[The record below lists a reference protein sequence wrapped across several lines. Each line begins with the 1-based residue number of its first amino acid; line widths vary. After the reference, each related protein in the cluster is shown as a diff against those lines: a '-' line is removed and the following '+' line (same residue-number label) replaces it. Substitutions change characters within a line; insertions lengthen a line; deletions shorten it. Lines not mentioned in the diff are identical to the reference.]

1 MEHLRNLEKRY
12 GIDVRVYN
20 PIDVSSFQPTEKA
33 KLIWLEAAGSVTLEF
48 PDLVGLV
55 KKAQTHHVLTALDNT
70 WGAGLAFNA
79 FDFSDAHLSVDVT
92 VHALTKYPS
101 GGGDILMG
109 SVVTRERALHHQLFR
124 THAIQGISVSGDDVA
139 QVQRSLASMR
149 IRYAAQSES
158 ALQLLAWL
166 KQQPEFVQVLHPADS
181 SAAGHSYWKDICVD
195 QHSAGLVSVIFKP
208 EFDLQDIRQFCD
220 ALSLFKLGFSWGGP
234 VSLVMLYDLKDM
246 RALEHTHL
254 QQGRSMS
261 TPIIIAKKTTNT
273 QQDVVLHSKF
283 ANRHGLIAG
292 ATGTGKTVTLK
303 VLAESF
309 SRLGVPVFLA
319 DAKGDVSS
327 LAQAGA
333 SNPKFDERIKSL
345 GIDSIPFAA
354 SPVVFW
360 DLFAEQ
366 GHPIR
371 TTITEI
377 GPLLLARMLNLN
389 DTQEGVLSAVFRI
402 ADDQGML
409 LIDFKDLKA
418 MIGYV
423 SEHAAEFKAEYGNLS
438 PASLGAIQRNLLAL
452 ADQGGDQF
460 FGEPSLNILDFIQTD
475 SNGHGYINI
484 LAADKLMNTPKLYAT
499 FLLWML
505 SELFEQL
512 PEVGDMDKPKLVFFF
527 DEAHLLFDNASAA
540 LQEKIEQV
548 VRLIRSKGVGIYFVT
563 QNPLDLPES
572 VLGQLGNRVQH
583 ALRAFTP
590 KDQKAVKT
598 AADTFRANPEFKV
611 EQAITELAV
620 GEALISCLDEQ
631 GTPQVVERAWVMPP
645 YSSFS
650 PISPE
655 QRQTLISQSIVAGI
669 YEKSLDRESAFELL
683 QNKVVERQQQAVQI
697 EQEKQQ
703 TKEQEALAKQKAKE
717 AETLAKQQA
726 REQERIAKEQQKEA
740 EREAKQREKLIQ
752 DTVGTFAKSA
762 ARSLG
767 GSTGQ
772 KIVRGLLGSLFGRK

>member
-1 MEHLRNLEKRY
+1 M
-12 GIDVRVYN
+12 GT
-20 PIDVSSFQPTEKA
+20 P
-33 KLIWLEAAGSVTLEF
+33 
-48 PDLVGLV
+48 LV
-55 KKAQTHHVLTALDNT
+55 
-70 WGAGLAFNA
+70 
-79 FDFSDAHLSVDVT
+79 
-92 VHALTKYPS
+92 
-101 GGGDILMG
+101 
-109 SVVTRERALHHQLFR
+109 
-124 THAIQGISVSGDDVA
+124 
-139 QVQRSLASMR
+139 
-149 IRYAAQSES
+149 
-158 ALQLLAWL
+158 
-166 KQQPEFVQVLHPADS
+166 
-181 SAAGHSYWKDICVD
+181 
-195 QHSAGLVSVIFKP
+195 
-208 EFDLQDIRQFCD
+208 
-220 ALSLFKLGFSWGGP
+220 
-234 VSLVMLYDLKDM
+234 
-246 RALEHTHL
+246 
-254 QQGRSMS
+254 
-261 TPIIIAKKTTNT
+261 IAKKTADT
-273 QQDVVLHSKF
+273 QQDIVLHSEF

-309 SRLGVPVFLA
+309 SRIGVPVFLA

-327 LAQAGA
+327 LAKAGE
-333 SNPKFDERIKSL
+333 SNAKFDERIKSL
-345 GIDSIPFAA
+345 NIDSIPFAA

-360 DLFAEQ
+360 DLFGVQ

-371 TTITEI
+371 TTVSEI
-377 GPLLLARMLNLN
+377 GPLLLAQMLNLN

-402 ADDQGML
+402 ADDQGLL

-418 MIGYV
+418 MISYV

-475 SNGHGYINI
+475 NQGRGNINL

-527 DEAHLLFDNASAA
+527 DEAHLLFDNASTA

-611 EQAITELAV
+611 DQAITELGV

-631 GTPQVVERAWVMPP
+631 GTPQMVERGWVMPP
-645 YSSFS
+645 YSCFS

-655 QRQTLISQSIVAGI
+655 ERKVLMAQSIVAGI
-669 YEKSLDRESAFELL
+669 YEQTLDRESAFELL
-683 QNKVVERQQQAVQI
+683 QNKIADRQQQAVQA
-697 EQEKQQ
+697 EQEKAQA
-703 TKEQEALAKQKAKE
+703 KEQDALAKQQAKDQAALE
-717 AETLAKQQA
+717 KQQA
-726 REQERIAKEQQKEA
+726 REQERLAREQQKEA
-740 EREAKQREKLIQ
+740 ERSAKQREKLIQ

-772 KIVRGLLGSLFGRK
+772 KIVRGLLGSLFGKK

>member
-1 MEHLRNLEKRY
+1 
-12 GIDVRVYN
+12 
-20 PIDVSSFQPTEKA
+20 
-33 KLIWLEAAGSVTLEF
+33 
-48 PDLVGLV
+48 
-55 KKAQTHHVLTALDNT
+55 
-70 WGAGLAFNA
+70 
-79 FDFSDAHLSVDVT
+79 
-92 VHALTKYPS
+92 
-101 GGGDILMG
+101 
-109 SVVTRERALHHQLFR
+109 
-124 THAIQGISVSGDDVA
+124 
-139 QVQRSLASMR
+139 
-149 IRYAAQSES
+149 
-158 ALQLLAWL
+158 
-166 KQQPEFVQVLHPADS
+166 
-181 SAAGHSYWKDICVD
+181 
-195 QHSAGLVSVIFKP
+195 
-208 EFDLQDIRQFCD
+208 
-220 ALSLFKLGFSWGGP
+220 
-234 VSLVMLYDLKDM
+234 
-246 RALEHTHL
+246 
-254 QQGRSMS
+254 MS

-475 SNGHGYINI
+475 SNGRGYINI

-655 QRQTLISQSIVAGI
+655 QRQSLISQSIVAGI

-703 TKEQEALAKQKAKE
+703 AKEQEALAKQKAKE

>member
-1 MEHLRNLEKRY
+1 
-12 GIDVRVYN
+12 
-20 PIDVSSFQPTEKA
+20 
-33 KLIWLEAAGSVTLEF
+33 
-48 PDLVGLV
+48 
-55 KKAQTHHVLTALDNT
+55 
-70 WGAGLAFNA
+70 
-79 FDFSDAHLSVDVT
+79 
-92 VHALTKYPS
+92 
-101 GGGDILMG
+101 
-109 SVVTRERALHHQLFR
+109 
-124 THAIQGISVSGDDVA
+124 
-139 QVQRSLASMR
+139 
-149 IRYAAQSES
+149 
-158 ALQLLAWL
+158 
-166 KQQPEFVQVLHPADS
+166 
-181 SAAGHSYWKDICVD
+181 
-195 QHSAGLVSVIFKP
+195 
-208 EFDLQDIRQFCD
+208 
-220 ALSLFKLGFSWGGP
+220 
-234 VSLVMLYDLKDM
+234 
-246 RALEHTHL
+246 
-254 QQGRSMS
+254 MS

-309 SRLGVPVFLA
+309 SRLGVPVFLV

-631 GTPQVVERAWVMPP
+631 GTPQIVERAWVMPP

-703 TKEQEALAKQKAKE
+703 AKEQEALAKQQAKE

-726 REQERIAKEQQKEA
+726 REQARISKEQQKEA

-762 ARSLG
+762 AHSLG

>member
-1 MEHLRNLEKRY
+1 
-12 GIDVRVYN
+12 
-20 PIDVSSFQPTEKA
+20 
-33 KLIWLEAAGSVTLEF
+33 
-48 PDLVGLV
+48 
-55 KKAQTHHVLTALDNT
+55 
-70 WGAGLAFNA
+70 
-79 FDFSDAHLSVDVT
+79 
-92 VHALTKYPS
+92 
-101 GGGDILMG
+101 
-109 SVVTRERALHHQLFR
+109 
-124 THAIQGISVSGDDVA
+124 
-139 QVQRSLASMR
+139 
-149 IRYAAQSES
+149 
-158 ALQLLAWL
+158 
-166 KQQPEFVQVLHPADS
+166 
-181 SAAGHSYWKDICVD
+181 
-195 QHSAGLVSVIFKP
+195 
-208 EFDLQDIRQFCD
+208 
-220 ALSLFKLGFSWGGP
+220 
-234 VSLVMLYDLKDM
+234 
-246 RALEHTHL
+246 
-254 QQGRSMS
+254 MS
-261 TPIIIAKKTTNT
+261 TPIVIAKKTTDIS
-273 QQDVVLHSKF
+273 QEIVLHSQF

-309 SRLGVPVFLA
+309 SRIGVPVFLA

-327 LAQAGA
+327 LAQAG
-333 SNPKFDERIKSL
+333 SSSPKFDERLKTL
-345 GIDSIPFAA
+345 GIDAIPFAA

-360 DLFAEQ
+360 DLFGEQ

-371 TTITEI
+371 STVSEI

-402 ADDQGML
+402 ADDQGLL

-418 MIGYV
+418 MLSYV

-475 SNGHGYINI
+475 SEGRGYINL

-598 AADTFRANPEFKV
+598 AAATFRANPSFDV
-611 EQAITELAV
+611 EQAITELGV

-631 GTPQVVERAWVMPP
+631 GTPQMVERGWVMPP
-645 YSSFS
+645 YSAFS
-650 PISPE
+650 PISFE
-655 QRQTLISQSIVAGI
+655 TRKNLMTQSIVAGI
-669 YEKSLDRESAFELL
+669 YEQSVDRDSAYERL
-683 QNKVVERQQQAVQI
+683 QQKVAERQQQTESEASAK
-697 EQEKQQ
+697 EQAKQ
-703 TKEQEALAKQKAKE
+703 QEALAKQQAK
-717 AETLAKQQA
+717 
-726 REQERIAKEQQKEA
+726 EQERLAREQQKEA
-740 EREAKQREKLIQ
+740 DRAAKQREKLTQ
-752 DTVGTFAKSA
+752 DIVGTFAKSA

-772 KIVRGLLGSLFGRK
+772 KIVRGLLGSLFGGK

>member
-1 MEHLRNLEKRY
+1 
-12 GIDVRVYN
+12 
-20 PIDVSSFQPTEKA
+20 
-33 KLIWLEAAGSVTLEF
+33 
-48 PDLVGLV
+48 
-55 KKAQTHHVLTALDNT
+55 
-70 WGAGLAFNA
+70 
-79 FDFSDAHLSVDVT
+79 
-92 VHALTKYPS
+92 
-101 GGGDILMG
+101 
-109 SVVTRERALHHQLFR
+109 
-124 THAIQGISVSGDDVA
+124 
-139 QVQRSLASMR
+139 
-149 IRYAAQSES
+149 
-158 ALQLLAWL
+158 
-166 KQQPEFVQVLHPADS
+166 
-181 SAAGHSYWKDICVD
+181 
-195 QHSAGLVSVIFKP
+195 
-208 EFDLQDIRQFCD
+208 
-220 ALSLFKLGFSWGGP
+220 
-234 VSLVMLYDLKDM
+234 
-246 RALEHTHL
+246 
-254 QQGRSMS
+254 MS
-261 TPIIIAKKTTNT
+261 TPIVIAKKTTDTT
-273 QQDVVLHSKF
+273 QTIVLHSQF

-309 SRLGVPVFLA
+309 SRIGVPVFLA

-327 LAQAGA
+327 LAQAGS

-360 DLFAEQ
+360 DLFGEQ

-371 TTITEI
+371 STISEI
-377 GPLLLARMLNLN
+377 GPLLLAQMLNLN

-402 ADDQGML
+402 ADDQGLL

-418 MIGYV
+418 MLGYV

-475 SNGHGYINI
+475 ADGRGYINL

-563 QNPLDLPES
+563 QNPLDLPET

-598 AADTFRANPEFKV
+598 AAATFRANPEFNV
-611 EQAITELAV
+611 EQAITELGV
-620 GEALISCLDEQ
+620 GEALISCLNEQ
-631 GTPQVVERAWVMPP
+631 GIPQVVERAWVMPP

-655 QRQTLISQSIVAGI
+655 QRQSLISQSIVAGV
-669 YEKSLDRESAFELL
+669 YEQSVDRDSAYERL
-683 QNKVVERQQQAVQI
+683 QQKVVERQQQAIQV
-697 EQEKQQ
+697 EQEKQLA
-703 TKEQEALAKQKAKE
+703 KEQEVLAKQQAKE
-717 AETLAKQQA
+717 AEALAKQQA

-772 KIVRGLLGSLFGRK
+772 KIMRGLLGSLFGGK

>member
-1 MEHLRNLEKRY
+1 
-12 GIDVRVYN
+12 
-20 PIDVSSFQPTEKA
+20 
-33 KLIWLEAAGSVTLEF
+33 
-48 PDLVGLV
+48 
-55 KKAQTHHVLTALDNT
+55 
-70 WGAGLAFNA
+70 
-79 FDFSDAHLSVDVT
+79 
-92 VHALTKYPS
+92 
-101 GGGDILMG
+101 
-109 SVVTRERALHHQLFR
+109 
-124 THAIQGISVSGDDVA
+124 
-139 QVQRSLASMR
+139 
-149 IRYAAQSES
+149 
-158 ALQLLAWL
+158 
-166 KQQPEFVQVLHPADS
+166 
-181 SAAGHSYWKDICVD
+181 
-195 QHSAGLVSVIFKP
+195 
-208 EFDLQDIRQFCD
+208 
-220 ALSLFKLGFSWGGP
+220 
-234 VSLVMLYDLKDM
+234 
-246 RALEHTHL
+246 
-254 QQGRSMS
+254 MS

-645 YSSFS
+645 YSSFT

-655 QRQTLISQSIVAGI
+655 QRQALISQSIVAGI

-703 TKEQEALAKQKAKE
+703 AKEQEALAKQKAKE

>member
-1 MEHLRNLEKRY
+1 
-12 GIDVRVYN
+12 
-20 PIDVSSFQPTEKA
+20 
-33 KLIWLEAAGSVTLEF
+33 
-48 PDLVGLV
+48 
-55 KKAQTHHVLTALDNT
+55 
-70 WGAGLAFNA
+70 
-79 FDFSDAHLSVDVT
+79 
-92 VHALTKYPS
+92 
-101 GGGDILMG
+101 MG
-109 SVVTRERALHHQLFR
+109 
-124 THAIQGISVSGDDVA
+124 
-139 QVQRSLASMR
+139 
-149 IRYAAQSES
+149 
-158 ALQLLAWL
+158 
-166 KQQPEFVQVLHPADS
+166 
-181 SAAGHSYWKDICVD
+181 
-195 QHSAGLVSVIFKP
+195 
-208 EFDLQDIRQFCD
+208 
-220 ALSLFKLGFSWGGP
+220 
-234 VSLVMLYDLKDM
+234 
-246 RALEHTHL
+246 
-254 QQGRSMS
+254 
-261 TPIIIAKKTTNT
+261 TPIVIAKKTSNT
-273 QQDVVLHSKF
+273 QQEIVLHSQF

-303 VLAESF
+303 VLAENF
-309 SRLGVPVFLA
+309 SRIGVPVFLA

-327 LAQAGA
+327 LAKAGS
-333 SNPKFDERIKSL
+333 SNPKFDERLKVLNIE
-345 GIDSIPFAA
+345 SIPFAA

-360 DLFAEQ
+360 DLFGEQ

-371 TTITEI
+371 TTVSEI
-377 GPLLLARMLNLN
+377 GPLLLAQMLNLN

-402 ADDQGML
+402 ADDQGLL
-409 LIDFKDLKA
+409 LIDFKDLKS
-418 MIGYV
+418 IITYV
-423 SEHAAEFKAEYGNLS
+423 SEHAAEFQAEYGNLS

-452 ADQGGDQF
+452 SDQGGDQF

-475 SNGHGYINI
+475 SQGRGYINI

-598 AADTFRANPEFKV
+598 AADTFRANSEFKV
-611 EQAITELAV
+611 DQAITELGV
-620 GEALISCLDEQ
+620 GEALISCLDEK
-631 GTPQVVERAWVMPP
+631 GIPQIVERGWVMPP

-650 PISPE
+650 PISLDE
-655 QRQTLISQSIVAGI
+655 RKILMKQSIVAGV
-669 YEKSLDRESAFELL
+669 YEQPVDRESAYEML
-683 QNKVVERQQQAVQI
+683 QQKVAQRQQQAV
-697 EQEKQQ
+697 
-703 TKEQEALAKQKAKE
+703 
-717 AETLAKQQA
+717 AEETAKQQS
-726 REQERIAKEQQKEA
+726 REQERIAREQQKEA
-740 EREAKQREKLIQ
+740 ERASKQREKMTQ
-752 DTVGTFAKSA
+752 DIVGTFAKSA

>member
-1 MEHLRNLEKRY
+1 
-12 GIDVRVYN
+12 
-20 PIDVSSFQPTEKA
+20 
-33 KLIWLEAAGSVTLEF
+33 
-48 PDLVGLV
+48 
-55 KKAQTHHVLTALDNT
+55 
-70 WGAGLAFNA
+70 
-79 FDFSDAHLSVDVT
+79 
-92 VHALTKYPS
+92 
-101 GGGDILMG
+101 MG
-109 SVVTRERALHHQLFR
+109 
-124 THAIQGISVSGDDVA
+124 
-139 QVQRSLASMR
+139 
-149 IRYAAQSES
+149 
-158 ALQLLAWL
+158 
-166 KQQPEFVQVLHPADS
+166 
-181 SAAGHSYWKDICVD
+181 
-195 QHSAGLVSVIFKP
+195 
-208 EFDLQDIRQFCD
+208 
-220 ALSLFKLGFSWGGP
+220 
-234 VSLVMLYDLKDM
+234 
-246 RALEHTHL
+246 
-254 QQGRSMS
+254 
-261 TPIIIAKKTTNT
+261 TPIAIAKKTANT
-273 QQDVVLHSKF
+273 QQDIVLHSQF

-309 SRLGVPVFLA
+309 SRIGVPVFLA

-327 LAQAGA
+327 LAKAGE
-333 SNPKFDERIKSL
+333 SNAKFNERLKIL
-345 GIDSIPFAA
+345 NIESIPFSS

-360 DLFAEQ
+360 DLFGVQ

-371 TTITEI
+371 TTVSEI
-377 GPLLLARMLNLN
+377 GPLLLAQMLNLN

-402 ADDQGML
+402 ADDQGLL
-409 LIDFKDLKA
+409 LIDFKDLKS
-418 MIGYV
+418 MISYV
-423 SEHAAEFKAEYGNLS
+423 TEHAAEFKAEYGNLS

-475 SNGHGYINI
+475 SQGRGNINL

-611 EQAITELAV
+611 DQAITELGV

-631 GTPQVVERAWVMPP
+631 GTPQMVERGWVMPP
-645 YSSFS
+645 YSSFT
-650 PISPE
+650 PISLE
-655 QRQTLISQSIVAGI
+655 ERKALMAQSIVTGI
-669 YEKSLDRESAFELL
+669 YEQHLDRESAFELL
-683 QNKVVERQQQAVQI
+683 QQKVADRQQQAVQA
-697 EQEKQQ
+697 EQDKVQA
-703 TKEQEALAKQKAKE
+703 KEQEALAKQQIKE
-717 AETLAKQQA
+717 QEALAKQQA
-726 REQERIAKEQQKEA
+726 REQERIAREKAKED
-740 EREAKQREKLIQ
+740 ERAAKQREKLIQ

-772 KIVRGLLGSLFGRK
+772 KIVRGLLGSLFGNK

>member
-1 MEHLRNLEKRY
+1 
-12 GIDVRVYN
+12 
-20 PIDVSSFQPTEKA
+20 
-33 KLIWLEAAGSVTLEF
+33 
-48 PDLVGLV
+48 
-55 KKAQTHHVLTALDNT
+55 
-70 WGAGLAFNA
+70 
-79 FDFSDAHLSVDVT
+79 
-92 VHALTKYPS
+92 
-101 GGGDILMG
+101 
-109 SVVTRERALHHQLFR
+109 
-124 THAIQGISVSGDDVA
+124 
-139 QVQRSLASMR
+139 
-149 IRYAAQSES
+149 
-158 ALQLLAWL
+158 
-166 KQQPEFVQVLHPADS
+166 
-181 SAAGHSYWKDICVD
+181 
-195 QHSAGLVSVIFKP
+195 
-208 EFDLQDIRQFCD
+208 
-220 ALSLFKLGFSWGGP
+220 
-234 VSLVMLYDLKDM
+234 
-246 RALEHTHL
+246 
-254 QQGRSMS
+254 MS

-548 VRLIRSKGVGIYFVT
+548 VRLIRSKGGGIYFVT

-655 QRQTLISQSIVAGI
+655 QRQALISQSIVAGI

-697 EQEKQQ
+697 EREKQQ
-703 TKEQEALAKQKAKE
+703 AKEQEALAKQKAKE

-726 REQERIAKEQQKEA
+726 REQERIAKEQQKET

>member
-1 MEHLRNLEKRY
+1 
-12 GIDVRVYN
+12 
-20 PIDVSSFQPTEKA
+20 
-33 KLIWLEAAGSVTLEF
+33 
-48 PDLVGLV
+48 
-55 KKAQTHHVLTALDNT
+55 
-70 WGAGLAFNA
+70 
-79 FDFSDAHLSVDVT
+79 
-92 VHALTKYPS
+92 
-101 GGGDILMG
+101 MG
-109 SVVTRERALHHQLFR
+109 
-124 THAIQGISVSGDDVA
+124 
-139 QVQRSLASMR
+139 
-149 IRYAAQSES
+149 
-158 ALQLLAWL
+158 
-166 KQQPEFVQVLHPADS
+166 
-181 SAAGHSYWKDICVD
+181 
-195 QHSAGLVSVIFKP
+195 
-208 EFDLQDIRQFCD
+208 
-220 ALSLFKLGFSWGGP
+220 
-234 VSLVMLYDLKDM
+234 
-246 RALEHTHL
+246 
-254 QQGRSMS
+254 
-261 TPIIIAKKTTNT
+261 TPIVIAKSTTNT
-273 QQDVVLHSKF
+273 QQDIVLHSQF

-309 SRLGVPVFLA
+309 SRIGVPVFLA

-327 LAQAGA
+327 LAKAGE
-333 SNPKFDERIKSL
+333 SNPKFEERIRSL
-345 GIDSIPFAA
+345 NIESIPFAA

-360 DLFAEQ
+360 DLFGAQ

-371 TTITEI
+371 TTISEI
-377 GPLLLARMLNLN
+377 GPLLLAQMLNLN

-402 ADDQGML
+402 ADDQGLL

-418 MIGYV
+418 MLTYV
-423 SEHAAEFKAEYGNLS
+423 SEHAADFKAEYGNLS

-460 FGEPSLNILDFIQTD
+460 FGEPALNILDFIQTD
-475 SNGHGYINI
+475 SQGRGNINI

-527 DEAHLLFDNASAA
+527 DEAHLLFDNASPA

-598 AADTFRANPEFKV
+598 AADTFRANPAFKV
-611 EQAITELAV
+611 DQVITELGV

-631 GTPQVVERAWVMPP
+631 GIPQIVERAWVMPP
-645 YSSFS
+645 YSSFT
-650 PISPE
+650 PISLDE
-655 QRQTLISQSIVAGI
+655 RKASMQQSIVSGI
-669 YEKSLDRESAFELL
+669 YEQSLDRESAYELL
-683 QNKVVERQQQAVQI
+683 QNKVAERQQQSIQA
-697 EQEKQQ
+697 EQEKVQS
-703 TKEQEALAKQKAKE
+703 KALEALAKQQAK
-717 AETLAKQQA
+717 
-726 REQERIAKEQQKEA
+726 EQERLAREQQKEA
-740 EREAKQREKLIQ
+740 ERVAKQREKITQDLI
-752 DTVGTFAKSA
+752 GTFAKSA

-772 KIVRGLLGSLFGRK
+772 KLVRGLLGSLFGRK

>member
-1 MEHLRNLEKRY
+1 
-12 GIDVRVYN
+12 
-20 PIDVSSFQPTEKA
+20 
-33 KLIWLEAAGSVTLEF
+33 
-48 PDLVGLV
+48 
-55 KKAQTHHVLTALDNT
+55 
-70 WGAGLAFNA
+70 
-79 FDFSDAHLSVDVT
+79 
-92 VHALTKYPS
+92 
-101 GGGDILMG
+101 MG
-109 SVVTRERALHHQLFR
+109 
-124 THAIQGISVSGDDVA
+124 
-139 QVQRSLASMR
+139 
-149 IRYAAQSES
+149 
-158 ALQLLAWL
+158 
-166 KQQPEFVQVLHPADS
+166 
-181 SAAGHSYWKDICVD
+181 
-195 QHSAGLVSVIFKP
+195 
-208 EFDLQDIRQFCD
+208 
-220 ALSLFKLGFSWGGP
+220 
-234 VSLVMLYDLKDM
+234 
-246 RALEHTHL
+246 
-254 QQGRSMS
+254 

-273 QQDVVLHSKF
+273 QQDVVLHSQF

-309 SRLGVPVFLA
+309 SRIGVPVFLA

-327 LAQAGA
+327 LAKAGET
-333 SNPKFDERIKSL
+333 NPKFEERIKSL
-345 GIDSIPFAA
+345 NIDSIPFAA

-360 DLFAEQ
+360 DLFGEQ

-371 TTITEI
+371 TTVSEI
-377 GPLLLARMLNLN
+377 GPLLLSRMLNLN

-402 ADDQGML
+402 ADDQGLL

-418 MIGYV
+418 MITYV
-423 SEHAAEFKAEYGNLS
+423 SEHAADFKAEYGNLS

-452 ADQGGDQF
+452 ADQGGDKF
-460 FGEPSLNILDFIQTD
+460 FGEPALNIMDFIQTD
-475 SNGHGYINI
+475 DQGRGNINL

-527 DEAHLLFDNASAA
+527 DEAHLLFDNASDA

-598 AADTFRANPEFKV
+598 AADTFRANPEFEV
-611 EQAITELAV
+611 DQAITELGV

-631 GTPQVVERAWVMPP
+631 GIPQIVERAWVMPP

-650 PISPE
+650 PITTDE
-655 QRQTLISQSIVAGI
+655 RKGLMNQSVVAGI
-669 YEKSLDRESAFELL
+669 YEKEVDRESAFEML
-683 QNKVVERQQQAVQI
+683 QNKVAERQQQAAQA
-697 EQEKQQ
+697 EQDKVAA
-703 TKEQEALAKQKAKE
+703 KEQEALAKQQAKE
-717 AETLAKQQA
+717 AEALAKQQA
-726 REQERIAKEQQKEA
+726 RQQDLLIKEQQKEA
-740 EREAKQREKLIQ
+740 ERSAKQREKMTQ
-752 DTVGTFAKSA
+752 DILGTFAKSA

-772 KIVRGLLGSLFGRK
+772 KIVRGLLGSLFGKK

>member
-1 MEHLRNLEKRY
+1 
-12 GIDVRVYN
+12 
-20 PIDVSSFQPTEKA
+20 
-33 KLIWLEAAGSVTLEF
+33 
-48 PDLVGLV
+48 
-55 KKAQTHHVLTALDNT
+55 
-70 WGAGLAFNA
+70 
-79 FDFSDAHLSVDVT
+79 
-92 VHALTKYPS
+92 
-101 GGGDILMG
+101 
-109 SVVTRERALHHQLFR
+109 
-124 THAIQGISVSGDDVA
+124 
-139 QVQRSLASMR
+139 
-149 IRYAAQSES
+149 
-158 ALQLLAWL
+158 
-166 KQQPEFVQVLHPADS
+166 
-181 SAAGHSYWKDICVD
+181 
-195 QHSAGLVSVIFKP
+195 
-208 EFDLQDIRQFCD
+208 
-220 ALSLFKLGFSWGGP
+220 
-234 VSLVMLYDLKDM
+234 
-246 RALEHTHL
+246 
-254 QQGRSMS
+254 MS
-261 TPIIIAKKTTNT
+261 TPISIAKKTTNT

-283 ANRHGLIAG
+283 ANRHGLIVG

-703 TKEQEALAKQKAKE
+703 AKEQEALAKQQAKE

>member
-1 MEHLRNLEKRY
+1 
-12 GIDVRVYN
+12 
-20 PIDVSSFQPTEKA
+20 
-33 KLIWLEAAGSVTLEF
+33 
-48 PDLVGLV
+48 
-55 KKAQTHHVLTALDNT
+55 
-70 WGAGLAFNA
+70 
-79 FDFSDAHLSVDVT
+79 
-92 VHALTKYPS
+92 
-101 GGGDILMG
+101 
-109 SVVTRERALHHQLFR
+109 
-124 THAIQGISVSGDDVA
+124 
-139 QVQRSLASMR
+139 
-149 IRYAAQSES
+149 
-158 ALQLLAWL
+158 
-166 KQQPEFVQVLHPADS
+166 
-181 SAAGHSYWKDICVD
+181 
-195 QHSAGLVSVIFKP
+195 
-208 EFDLQDIRQFCD
+208 
-220 ALSLFKLGFSWGGP
+220 
-234 VSLVMLYDLKDM
+234 
-246 RALEHTHL
+246 
-254 QQGRSMS
+254 MS

-345 GIDSIPFAA
+345 GINSIPFAA

-655 QRQTLISQSIVAGI
+655 QRQALISQSIVAGI
-669 YEKSLDRESAFELL
+669 YEKRLDRESAFELL

-703 TKEQEALAKQKAKE
+703 AKEQELLAKQQAKE

>member
-1 MEHLRNLEKRY
+1 
-12 GIDVRVYN
+12 
-20 PIDVSSFQPTEKA
+20 
-33 KLIWLEAAGSVTLEF
+33 
-48 PDLVGLV
+48 
-55 KKAQTHHVLTALDNT
+55 
-70 WGAGLAFNA
+70 
-79 FDFSDAHLSVDVT
+79 
-92 VHALTKYPS
+92 
-101 GGGDILMG
+101 MG
-109 SVVTRERALHHQLFR
+109 
-124 THAIQGISVSGDDVA
+124 
-139 QVQRSLASMR
+139 
-149 IRYAAQSES
+149 
-158 ALQLLAWL
+158 
-166 KQQPEFVQVLHPADS
+166 
-181 SAAGHSYWKDICVD
+181 
-195 QHSAGLVSVIFKP
+195 
-208 EFDLQDIRQFCD
+208 
-220 ALSLFKLGFSWGGP
+220 
-234 VSLVMLYDLKDM
+234 
-246 RALEHTHL
+246 
-254 QQGRSMS
+254 
-261 TPIIIAKKTTNT
+261 TPIVIAKKTSDIT
-273 QQDVVLHSKF
+273 QDVVLHSQF

-309 SRLGVPVFLA
+309 SRIGVPVFLA

-327 LAQAGA
+327 LAKAGE
-333 SNPKFDERIKSL
+333 SNAKFDERIKAL

-354 SPVVFW
+354 SPVIFW
-360 DLFAEQ
+360 DLFGEQ

-371 TTITEI
+371 TTVSEI
-377 GPLLLARMLNLN
+377 GPLLLAQMLNLN

-402 ADDQGML
+402 ADDQGLL
-409 LIDFKDLKA
+409 LIDFKDLKSMLTYA
-418 MIGYV
+418 

-460 FGEPSLNILDFIQTD
+460 FGEPALNIMDFIQTD
-475 SNGHGYINI
+475 NQGRGNINL

-540 LQEKIEQV
+540 LQQKIEQV

-611 EQAITELAV
+611 DQAITELGV

-631 GTPQVVERAWVMPP
+631 GTPQIVERAWVMPP
-645 YSSFS
+645 YSAFS
-650 PISPE
+650 PIHPE
-655 QRQTLISQSIVAGI
+655 ERKALMTQSVVAGV
-669 YEKSLDRESAFELL
+669 YEQHLDRESAFEML
-683 QNKVVERQQQAVQI
+683 QQKV
-697 EQEKQQ
+697 EQRVQQ
-703 TKEQEALAKQKAKE
+703 TAADEKAKVDAKEQEALDKQYAKQQ
-717 AETLAKQQA
+717 ETLAKQQA
-726 REQERIAKEQQKEA
+726 KEQDRIAREAQKEA
-740 EREAKQREKLIQ
+740 ERATKQREKMTQ
-752 DTVGTFAKSA
+752 DVIGTFAKSA
-762 ARSLG
+762 ARTLG

>member
-1 MEHLRNLEKRY
+1 
-12 GIDVRVYN
+12 
-20 PIDVSSFQPTEKA
+20 
-33 KLIWLEAAGSVTLEF
+33 
-48 PDLVGLV
+48 
-55 KKAQTHHVLTALDNT
+55 
-70 WGAGLAFNA
+70 
-79 FDFSDAHLSVDVT
+79 
-92 VHALTKYPS
+92 
-101 GGGDILMG
+101 
-109 SVVTRERALHHQLFR
+109 
-124 THAIQGISVSGDDVA
+124 
-139 QVQRSLASMR
+139 
-149 IRYAAQSES
+149 
-158 ALQLLAWL
+158 
-166 KQQPEFVQVLHPADS
+166 
-181 SAAGHSYWKDICVD
+181 
-195 QHSAGLVSVIFKP
+195 
-208 EFDLQDIRQFCD
+208 
-220 ALSLFKLGFSWGGP
+220 
-234 VSLVMLYDLKDM
+234 
-246 RALEHTHL
+246 
-254 QQGRSMS
+254 MS

-650 PISPE
+650 PISPQ

-683 QNKVVERQQQAVQI
+683 QNKVVERQQQAIQI

-703 TKEQEALAKQKAKE
+703 AKE

>member
-1 MEHLRNLEKRY
+1 
-12 GIDVRVYN
+12 
-20 PIDVSSFQPTEKA
+20 
-33 KLIWLEAAGSVTLEF
+33 
-48 PDLVGLV
+48 
-55 KKAQTHHVLTALDNT
+55 
-70 WGAGLAFNA
+70 
-79 FDFSDAHLSVDVT
+79 
-92 VHALTKYPS
+92 
-101 GGGDILMG
+101 
-109 SVVTRERALHHQLFR
+109 
-124 THAIQGISVSGDDVA
+124 
-139 QVQRSLASMR
+139 
-149 IRYAAQSES
+149 
-158 ALQLLAWL
+158 
-166 KQQPEFVQVLHPADS
+166 
-181 SAAGHSYWKDICVD
+181 
-195 QHSAGLVSVIFKP
+195 
-208 EFDLQDIRQFCD
+208 
-220 ALSLFKLGFSWGGP
+220 
-234 VSLVMLYDLKDM
+234 
-246 RALEHTHL
+246 
-254 QQGRSMS
+254 MS

-327 LAQAGA
+327 LAQAGT

-354 SPVVFW
+354 SPVLFW

-655 QRQTLISQSIVAGI
+655 QRQALISQSIVAGI

-697 EQEKQQ
+697 EQQKQQ
-703 TKEQEALAKQKAKE
+703 AKEQEALAK
-717 AETLAKQQA
+717 LQA

>member
-1 MEHLRNLEKRY
+1 
-12 GIDVRVYN
+12 
-20 PIDVSSFQPTEKA
+20 
-33 KLIWLEAAGSVTLEF
+33 
-48 PDLVGLV
+48 
-55 KKAQTHHVLTALDNT
+55 
-70 WGAGLAFNA
+70 
-79 FDFSDAHLSVDVT
+79 
-92 VHALTKYPS
+92 
-101 GGGDILMG
+101 
-109 SVVTRERALHHQLFR
+109 
-124 THAIQGISVSGDDVA
+124 
-139 QVQRSLASMR
+139 
-149 IRYAAQSES
+149 
-158 ALQLLAWL
+158 
-166 KQQPEFVQVLHPADS
+166 
-181 SAAGHSYWKDICVD
+181 
-195 QHSAGLVSVIFKP
+195 
-208 EFDLQDIRQFCD
+208 
-220 ALSLFKLGFSWGGP
+220 
-234 VSLVMLYDLKDM
+234 
-246 RALEHTHL
+246 
-254 QQGRSMS
+254 MS
-261 TPIIIAKKTTNT
+261 TPIVIAKKTTDST
-273 QQDVVLHSKF
+273 QDIILHSQF

-319 DAKGDVSS
+319 DAKGDVAS
-327 LAQAGA
+327 LAKAG
-333 SNPKFDERIKSL
+333 SSSPKFDERIKML

-354 SPVVFW
+354 SPVIFW
-360 DLFAEQ
+360 DLFGQQ

-371 TTITEI
+371 TTISEI
-377 GPLLLARMLNLN
+377 GPLLLAQMLNLN

-402 ADDQGML
+402 ADDQGLL

-418 MIGYV
+418 MLAYV
-423 SEHAAEFKAEYGNLS
+423 SEHAAELKAEYGNLS

-460 FGEPSLNILDFIQTD
+460 FAEPSLNIQDFIQTN
-475 SNGHGYINI
+475 SQGHGYINV

-505 SELFEQL
+505 SELFEML

-548 VRLIRSKGVGIYFVT
+548 VRLIRSKGVGIYFIT

-611 EQAITELAV
+611 DQAITELAV

-631 GTPQVVERAWVMPP
+631 GTPQIVERGWVMPP
-645 YSSFS
+645 YSSFT
-650 PISPE
+650 PITPE
-655 QRQTLISQSIVAGI
+655 ERQVIIGQSIVAGV
-669 YEKSLDRESAFELL
+669 YD
-683 QNKVVERQQQAVQI
+683 QAVDRDSAYEMLQKKVLQQSQQKQAD
-697 EQEKQQ
+697 ELEKQQ
-703 TKEQEALAKQKAKE
+703 SKEQDA
-717 AETLAKQQA
+717 LAKQQA
-726 REQERIAKEQQKEA
+726 KEQERFAKEQQKAA
-740 EREAKQREKLIQ
+740 EKAQRDREKLTQ
-752 DTVGTFAKSA
+752 DIVGTFAKSA

-772 KIVRGLLGSLFGRK
+772 KIVRGLLGSLFGKR